1 MIAWRQF
8 VKFCKQPGHNWTAI
22 LMINKDVDKD
32 KSLSVHW
39 SLYLV
44 GKIWI
49 IVNFSNVLAIN
60 HKSQFLWHWAAHRS
74 PVFSD
79 LWQVD
84 NSPNH
89 QGNLT
94 TKQHRSEAAPGCGVN
109 LLSLPTLPSPGC
121 PPLMSKHF
129 LASPCISYFHFQ
141 SFQKWHFTMVVWRS
155 LWPWAIM
162 ERYQTSI

>member
-60 HKSQFLWHWAAHRS
+60 HNYYGTEQHIVAHYSQIC
-74 PVFSD
+74 
-79 LWQVD
+79 D
-84 NSPNH
+84 NCPNH
-89 QGNLT
+89 LANLLT
-94 TKQHRSEAAPGCGVN
+94 EQHRSEAAPECGVN

-129 LASPCISYFHFQ
+129 PASPCISYFHFQ

-162 ERYQTSI
+162 ERYETSI

>member
-1 MIAWRQF
+1 MLIKTKVIGGLSISLERSEYYHMILNSELQQCF
-8 VKFCKQPGHNWTAI
+8 GN
-22 LMINKDVDKD
+22 
-32 KSLSVHW
+32 
-39 SLYLV
+39 
-44 GKIWI
+44 
-49 IVNFSNVLAIN
+49 
-60 HKSQFLWHWAAHRS
+60 KSQITVIMALSTEQHIVDQYS
-74 PVFSD
+74 
-79 LWQVD
+79 QICD

-89 QGNLT
+89 QANLPT
-94 TKQHRSEAAPGCGVN
+94 EQHRSEAAPGWGVN

-162 ERYQTSI
+162 ERYQTNI